1 MSPFFE
7 GREQFD
13 ELKDALPLPWQ
24 VIELEEELGVTFMFP
39 TVDGIKWS
47 HIGPQIAEHF
57 QPDNRARELDVGIVP
72 RWQGPDNEDR
82 RTYIAVDIHWP
93 VPDDIIVRLQQAT
106 ELIVDTCLR
115 EGLTA

>member
-39 TVDGIKWS
+39 TVDGIK
-47 HIGPQIAEHF
+47 
-57 QPDNRARELDVGIVP
+57 
-72 RWQGPDNEDR
+72 
-82 RTYIAVDIHWP
+82 
-93 VPDDIIVRLQQAT
+93 
-106 ELIVDTCLR
+106 
-115 EGLTA
+115 